1 MEQITTAIQA
11 VTEKLAPV
19 PQGSPQLPHLNNEFR
34 QAISQKRISWDYG
47 NVSSALQYAM
57 MLVGIRGNN
66 APTQAEFDFLKYYLI
81 NNFGTHTAAE
91 IRLAFDLAV
100 SNRLELG
107 ESGAKCYENFS
118 CEYVGRIMAAYRKW
132 AEIQH
137 SALPI
142 EPPAGL
148 LEYRMPRIDW
158 AAEWDELQETA
169 KNGSIDRVIIPT
181 MLYDW
186 LVENGILVLSG
197 EDKKRFFLA
206 SRDAIIREI
215 LESGNLTYEQKK
227 DLEILR
233 SDEWYKNDLVKSKL
247 QNKSK
252 ILAVNWLAC
261 EG

>member
-1 MEQITTAIQA
+1 MPALSVQRPGNEFIQALQSESLHDATNEQISQVLRLAMVMIGLRAQNWPNEEEKIILLSFIRA
-11 VTEKLAPV
+11 KYGRHKLAE
-19 PQGSPQLPHLNNEFR
+19 L
-34 QAISQKRISWDYG
+34 
-47 NVSSALQYAM
+47 
-57 MLVGIRGNN
+57 
-66 APTQAEFDFLKYYLI
+66 
-81 NNFGTHTAAE
+81 
-91 IRLAFDLAV
+91 RLAFELAV
-100 SNRLELG
+100 SGSLELG
-107 ESGAKCYENFS
+107 ESGATCYENFS

-137 SALPI
+137 KELPN

-158 AAEWDELQETA
+158 AAEWEELQETA
-169 KNGSIDRVIIPT
+169 KNGNIDRVIIPT

-206 SRDAIIREI
+206 SRDSIIREI

-252 ILAVNWLAC
+252 ILAVKWLVC